1 MPQKIISSN
10 QKAHIHCI
18 QEISQKILQPII
30 YKKAG
35 LNDYV
40 YIFSVDYSVIY
51 ISDFI
56 SIHKYLMKNHINVLD

>member
-40 YIFSVDYSVIY
+40 YIFSVDYNVIY

-56 SIHKYLMKNHINVLD
+56 NIHKYLMKTHINVLD